1 MDHEGEGGGPC
12 TRHAL
17 ASLDPLLGLAMV
29 GSRASGFQHDVA
41 SKLQSLV
48 MSLEEIGDRADALDD
63 ADLTIALTAA
73 REAVR
78 DMTAQLQVFRQL
90 SRQPPAAA
98 IPLREVFAFAAERAA
113 LRVRT
118 EPPPLVIVASGAET
132 VHAVALLLDGALG
145 RATPRELEVA
155 FTARGFAVPL
165 GASNEAVTVATY
177 VFKRSGGTLRCTAD
191 QIVVT
196 WA

>member
-1 MDHEGEGGGPC
+1 MDHDGDGGGPC
-12 TRHAL
+12 TRHTL
-17 ASLDPLLGLAMV
+17 GSLDPLLGLAMV

-63 ADLTIALTAA
+63 PDLVVALTAA

-78 DMTAQLQVFRQL
+78 DMTAQLQNFRQL
-90 SRQPPAAA
+90 SRQPPAAP
-98 IPLREVFAFAAERAA
+98 IPLREVFARAAERAA
-113 LRVRT
+113 LHVRT
-118 EPPPLVIVASGAET
+118 EPSPLVIVASAAEV

-145 RATPRELEVA
+145 RATPRELDVA
-155 FTARGFAVPL
+155 FSPRGFAL
-165 GASNEAVTVATY
+165 AMGASNEAVTVATY
-177 VFKRSGGTLRCTAD
+177 VFRRCGGTLRCTAD